1 MELITLVHGSVC
13 EMASVDKIREDLDY
27 LSGKI
32 SDLTR
37 TISLS
42 VLALVWLFIA
52 GGASTPTLRV
62 APSHHLLLLSGFF
75 VLLSLLTDYLQF
87 VAGYIN
93 SKEILGV
100 AEASEGKDATYNPT
114 SVLYRARSSLFWIKQ
129 LLALASLVVL
139 LLAVAAAVLCG

>member
-1 MELITLVHGSVC
+1 
-13 EMASVDKIREDLDY
+13 MASVDQIRDDLDY

-52 GGASTPTLRV
+52 GGTNAPTLRV
-62 APSHHLLLLSGFF
+62 APSHHLLLLAGLF
-75 VLLSLLTDYLQF
+75 VLLSLLSDYLQF

-93 SKEILGV
+93 SKEVLAA
-100 AEASEGKDATYNPT
+100 AEESNDKGAMYNRASA
-114 SVLYRARSSLFWIKQ
+114 LYRVRTSFFWIKQ
-129 LLALASLVVL
+129 LFALAALVVL
-139 LLAVAAAVLCG
+139 LLAVAAAVVCG

>member
-1 MELITLVHGSVC
+1 
-13 EMASVDKIREDLDY
+13 MASVDQICEDLDY

-52 GGASTPTLRV
+52 GGANAPTLR
-62 APSHHLLLLSGFF
+62 ATPSHHLLLLSGFF
-75 VLLSLLTDYLQF
+75 VLLSLLSDYLQF
-87 VAGYIN
+87 VAGYLN
-93 SKEILGV
+93 SKEV
-100 AEASEGKDATYNPT
+100 FSAAEASEDKDATYNPT

-129 LLALASLVVL
+129 LFALASLVVL
-139 LLAVAAAVLCG
+139 LFAVAAAVLCT